1 MIATAMLEGN
11 LTIVKLVLLL
21 TTTKY
26 ISILNTDFYS
36 VQGVNIS
43 GQIPTVQKQNWITD
57 ISNESQL
64 LPWFLQDFLHS
75 TAPVQHQK
83 KELME
88 N

>member
-1 MIATAMLEGN
+1 MRMIATAMLEGN

-43 GQIPTVQKQNWITD
+43 GQIPTVQKQN
-57 ISNESQL
+57 
-64 LPWFLQDFLHS
+64 
-75 TAPVQHQK
+75 
-83 KELME
+83 
-88 N
+88 